1 MKKSKEIIGSTP
13 TEFARI
19 ITKKLGKRII
29 YEISGESL
37 DAEVNHGRWIARCP
51 YCSGAE
57 IADSADPVFMC
68 LSCFNE
74 ENGGRF
80 RPVRFPV
87 DLESIETELKSRKNE
102 NHQNWI
108 PGESLE
114 DLKCETREKESDQNG

>member
-37 DAEVNHGRWIARCP
+37 EAEINHGRWIVRCP

-57 IADSADPVFMC
+57 IADAEDPVFMC

-87 DLESIETELKSRKNE
+87 DLSSIESELKRRKRE
-102 NHQNWI
+102 KHQNWS

-114 DLKCETREKESDQNG
+114 HLTGETNEKETD

>member
-1 MKKSKEIIGSTP
+1 MKKSKEIIGGTP

-29 YEISGESL
+29 YEISGEIL
-37 DAEVNHGRWIARCP
+37 DAEVNHGRWIVRCP
-51 YCSGAE
+51 DCSGAE
-57 IADSADPVFMC
+57 IADAEDPVFMC
-68 LSCFNE
+68 LTCFNE

-87 DLESIETELKSRKNE
+87 DRSSIEAELKRRKHE
-102 NHQNWI
+102 KHQNWS

-114 DLKCETREKESDQNG
+114 DLKYEIREKEADING